1 MRHLLSKPH
10 NLSFKR
16 ALISPDRRAHWA
28 QRGQSQASC
37 VTWRVRGELD
47 QKHSSLMG
55 SQVFTVCPPSPRPR
69 APPEH
74 GWCLLCVPHSA
85 PCPEQCGPRGR
96 NSAGFVERM
105 CEWVSNPKAHRL
117 SLHSAAS
124 KHARASTHSHIHT
137 HASGQLT
144 HCVCYFD
151 SPLKIKKPSTSLSRR
166 KQSVCQDAT
175 GKCF

>member
-10 NLSFKR
+10 NLAFKT

-37 VTWRVRGELD
+37 VTWRVLGELD
-47 QKHSSLMG
+47 QPSSLMG
-55 SQVFTVCPPSPRPR
+55 SRVFTVCPPLPGHELPQSRDGVSSVCPT
-69 APPEH
+69 APPAQNSV
-74 GWCLLCVPHSA
+74 GLL
-85 PCPEQCGPRGR
+85 
-96 NSAGFVERM
+96 AGFVGRM
-105 CEWVSNPKAHRL
+105 CEWVRNPKAHRL

-144 HCVCYFD
+144 HCVCCYFD
-151 SPLKIKKPSTSLSRR
+151 SPLKMKPSTSLSRR